1 MESQKVRDEYVL
13 PEGVTMADLKR
24 QHDEKQRLIE
34 ELFAS
39 EGLDLMKMF
48 GRRESDEGASREEE

>member
-1 MESQKVRDEYVL
+1 MGAEGVRDEYIL

-24 QHDEKQRLIE
+24 HHDEKQRLDE

-48 GRRESDEGASREEE
+48 GPRESDEGASREEE